1 MEAFKNFRGYFFRG
15 LAALLPT
22 ILTIWL
28 FVQFYVFVQEN
39 VSSRINRGVVK
50 VVVVLVDWYPTVSEE
65 QRKAYAITQEPELQA
80 NPEALAIRIKDKDV
94 IKGARTEEAEKYW
107 VEGPGQITGFIVA
120 FIAVCVLGAFL
131 ASVVGKTL
139 WRMFERGLIRMPL
152 VRKVYPYIKQVTDFL
167 LKKKD
172 LSFNEVVALQYPRR
186 DVWSVGLVTG
196 KGLKKISETEQKEF
210 LTVFVPTSPTPFTGY
225 VIMTPRDETIALDMT
240 IEEAMRFTI
249 SGGVITP
256 AEHRAFQA
264 LSDKG
269 EDEEQEQ

>member
-50 VVVVLVDWYPTVSEE
+50 MVVALVDWYPLVTEE
-65 QRKAYAITQEPELQA
+65 QKKAYAITQEPELQA
-80 NPEALAIRIKDKDV
+80 NSEALAIRIKDEDV
-94 IKGARTEEAEKYW
+94 IKGARIREAERYW

-131 ASVVGKTL
+131 ASMVGKTL

-196 KGLKKISETEQKEF
+196 KGLKKISETERKEF

-225 VIMTPRDETIALDMT
+225 VIMTPKDETIALDMT

-249 SGGVITP
+249 SAGVITP

-264 LSDKG
+264 LSEKG
-269 EDEEQEQ
+269 EEEQEQ

>member
-28 FVQFYVFVQEN
+28 FVQFYVFVQEK

-50 VVVVLVDWYPTVSEE
+50 VVVALVDWYPTVTEE
-65 QRKAYAITQEPELQA
+65 QKKAYAITQEPELQT
-80 NPEALAIRIKDKDV
+80 NSETLAIRIKDEDV
-94 IKGARTEEAEKYW
+94 IKGARIREAERYW

-120 FIAVCVLGAFL
+120 LIAVCVLGAFL
-131 ASVVGKTL
+131 ASVVGRSL
-139 WRMFERGLIRMPL
+139 WRMFERALIRMPL

-167 LKKKD
+167 LTKKD

-196 KGLKKISETEQKEF
+196 KGLKKISDTEQKEF

-225 VIMTPRDETIALDMT
+225 VIMTPKDETIALDMT

-264 LSDKG
+264 LSGKG
-269 EDEEQEQ
+269 EEEQDH

>member
-1 MEAFKNFRGYFFRG
+1 MEAFKNFRGYFLRG

-28 FVQFYVFVQEN
+28 FVQFYVFVQEK
-39 VSSRINRGVVK
+39 VSSRINRSVVK
-50 VVVVLVDWYPTVSEE
+50 VVVALVDWYPTVSDE
-65 QRKAYAITQEPELQA
+65 QKKAYAIVQEPDLQT
-80 NPEALAIRIKDKDV
+80 NPDALARRIQDDDI
-94 IKGARTEEAEKYW
+94 IKGARVREAEKYW

-120 FIAVCVLGAFL
+120 FVAVCVLGAFL

-139 WRMFERGLIRMPL
+139 WRMFERALIRMPL

-167 LKKKD
+167 LAKKD
-172 LSFNEVVALQYPRR
+172 LSFNEVVAVQYPRE
-186 DVWSVGLVTG
+186 DMWSIGLVTG
-196 KGLKKISETEQKEF
+196 RGLKKISDSERKEF

-225 VIMTPRDETIALDMT
+225 VIMTPKDETIALDMT

-264 LSDKG
+264 LSGKS
-269 EDEEQEQ
+269 DEKTEQD

>member
-50 VVVVLVDWYPTVSEE
+50 VVVALVDWYPQITEE
-65 QRKAYAITQEPELQA
+65 QKKAYAITREPELQA
-80 NPEALAIRIKDKDV
+80 NPGALAARIKDEDI
-94 IKGARTEEAEKYW
+94 IKGARIEEAEKYW
-107 VEGPGQITGFIVA
+107 VEGPGQVTGFIVA

-131 ASVVGKTL
+131 ASVVGRTL
-139 WRMFERGLIRMPL
+139 WRMFERALVRMPL

-167 LKKKD
+167 LTKKD
-172 LSFNEVVALQYPRR
+172 LSFNEVVALQYPRK
-186 DVWSVGLVTG
+186 DTWSIGLVTG
-196 KGLKKISETEQKEF
+196 KGLKKISETERKEF
-210 LTVFVPTSPTPFTGY
+210 LTVFVPTSLTPFTGY

-256 AEHRAFQA
+256 AEHKAFQA
-264 LSDKG
+264 LSGKS
-269 EDEEQEQ
+269 EEALQEQ